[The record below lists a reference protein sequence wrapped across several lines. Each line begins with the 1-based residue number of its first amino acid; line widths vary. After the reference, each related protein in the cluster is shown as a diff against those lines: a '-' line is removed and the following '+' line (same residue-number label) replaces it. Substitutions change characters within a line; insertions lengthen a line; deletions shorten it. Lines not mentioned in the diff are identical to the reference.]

1 MIHIEVLDDGIR
13 LLIRLPMPL
22 LVADKMGPEQAD
34 GSRAPAPYTRNAV
47 ENGDLM
53 HYLDPEQLQ
62 RDPQGLAQLVAQGH
76 ALSINGVAVTPEV
89 RAIRLYP
96 ATAQPLF
103 STLEDAVQALQGPVY
118 PPGAA
123 AVYVGDTIVDT
134 ELFYRYP
141 ENTTTVS
148 DLALSSSLRPGLPGT
163 DELANLLLYHTPD
176 GATQI
181 YRASGL
187 LHTPVTIVRSPLA
200 AALTFIEA
208 GIQHILEGFDHV
220 LFVLCLTLG
229 ALTLKDLLWRITG
242 FTLGHSITL
251 IAGVLGYVPS
261 AAWFIPAVELL
272 IALSIVY
279 AGVVVLVKTATGPSP
294 SLVVVTTAFGLLHGF
309 GFSFV
314 LSNILKIDQPHLW
327 TSLISF
333 NIGVEIGQ
341 LTIVLLVWPLLYL
354 LSRYS
359 QKLGRYSR
367 LAVVIPCIA
376 VAALWS
382 GERLGTLLQEFV
394 L

>member
-1 MIHIEVLDDGIR
+1 
-13 LLIRLPMPL
+13 
-22 LVADKMGPEQAD
+22 
-34 GSRAPAPYTRNAV
+34 
-47 ENGDLM
+47 
-53 HYLDPEQLQ
+53 
-62 RDPQGLAQLVAQGH
+62 
-76 ALSINGVAVTPEV
+76 
-89 RAIRLYP
+89 
-96 ATAQPLF
+96 
-103 STLEDAVQALQGPVY
+103 
-118 PPGAA
+118 
-123 AVYVGDTIVDT
+123 
-134 ELFYRYP
+134 
-141 ENTTTVS
+141 
-148 DLALSSSLRPGLPGT
+148 
-163 DELANLLLYHTPD
+163 
-176 GATQI
+176 
-181 YRASGL
+181 
-187 LHTPVTIVRSPLA
+187 
-200 AALTFIEA
+200 
-208 GIQHILEGFDHV
+208 
-220 LFVLCLTLG
+220 
-229 ALTLKDLLWRITG
+229 
-242 FTLGHSITL
+242 
-251 IAGVLGYVPS
+251 VLGYVPS